1 MQNLQFPNEN
11 IIFTYCLNLWNTGFS
26 RFTHI
31 TDRAVMFGSMVS
43 RSRMVDRCGFGMI
56 DRCRFGM
63 VDRCRFGMV
72 DGGRMMYWYMMYR
85 CRYMMDGCRYV
96 VRCRSWVSS
105 RFGVFK
111 MNVSMVISIICAMS
125 RYFDK

>member
-1 MQNLQFPNEN
+1 
-11 IIFTYCLNLWNTGFS
+11 
-26 RFTHI
+26 
-31 TDRAVMFGSMVS
+31 
-43 RSRMVDRCGFGMI
+43 MI
-56 DRCRFGM
+56 DGCRFGVVYGCRFGM

-85 CRYMMDGCRYV
+85 CRCMMYRGRYV

-125 RYFDK
+125 RNFDK